1 MTVAQI
7 GIPGGV
13 ELLVVLMIV
22 VLLFGADKI
31 PKLARSSGR
40 AINEFK
46 SAAEQSREEIEDE
59 DTVDE
64 AGDEQ

>member
-1 MTVAQI
+1 MMMVAQL
-7 GIPGGV
+7 GVPGGV

-46 SAAEQSREEIEDE
+46 TAAEQSQKELEEEDA
-59 DTVDE
+59 DE